1 MSQRARF
8 NYNSGDDVMSN
19 LTKLLLALLVS
30 LVLSTASLAMN
41 HGNKDEAK
49 PADTTEEA
57 ATEDGEAEPGCD

>member
-1 MSQRARF
+1 
-8 NYNSGDDVMSN
+8 MSN

-30 LVLSTASLAMN
+30 LMLSTASFAMN

-57 ATEDGEAEPGCD
+57 AADGEEAEPGCD

>member
-1 MSQRARF
+1 
-8 NYNSGDDVMSN
+8 MSN